1 MSDFKDRLRQE
12 YHDLSDKRIKLGS
25 FLEKEGFEKLSKEHQ
40 SLLMIQHQA
49 MLQYEM
55 ILYRRLELLKLERST
70 ESNLIT

>member
-25 FLEKEGFEKLSKEHQ
+25 FLETEEFEKLSQEHQ
-40 SLLMIQHQA
+40 DLLMDQESA
-49 MLQYEM
+49 MLQYEL
-55 ILYRRLELLKLERST
+55 ILYKRLELLKSERST